1 MRHKEEIKFRCQL
14 TQTKLLTLNSNHVIK
29 ILEYSNASNE
39 YINLGEM
46 RTSDNVQIIPFSD
59 ECFIIN
65 TLTEINVVN
74 ISPPFNTINTIYH
87 KLKKISLVAKI
98 LEDKIVQV
106 YNNIVFMFW
115 NIKTDALEG
124 KTEYNFERMLIS
136 IKKIKLVKIVVK

>member
-1 MRHKEEIKFRCQL
+1 
-14 TQTKLLTLNSNHVIK
+14 
-29 ILEYSNASNE
+29 
-39 YINLGEM
+39 M

-115 NIKTDALEG
+115 NIKTGALEG

-136 IKKIKLVKIVVK
+136 IEKNKLVKIVVK